1 MKTIN
6 IKLAAGGL
14 MSLMLLALA
23 SCSSPPPP
31 YVPGTVY
38 QSPSTATPPTGPQ
51 FIGTGVEAAAASGM
65 LQVQSIDTVARTVV
79 LVRPDGSAVTFT
91 AGPEAVNFDKIK
103 PGDNI
108 ISTVSASFVVYLVKN
123 GVPPSSVTNTSFL
136 GKPKGSQPG
145 GVLIRNVDYNA
156 KVLDVNYAT
165 RRVVLQYGT
174 NTAKTVVAGPDVN
187 LTAVMVN
194 DDVLIRTTEAM
205 AIAVVKP

>member
-6 IKLAAGGL
+6 IKLTAGGL
-14 MSLMLLALA
+14 MTSMLLALT
-23 SCSSPPPP
+23 SCSSPLPP

-38 QSPSTATPPTGPQ
+38 QPPSTATPPTGPQ
-51 FIGTGVEAAAASGM
+51 FIGTGIEAAAASGM
-65 LQVQSIDTVARTVV
+65 LLVQSIDTAARTVV

-91 AGPEAVNFDKIK
+91 AGPEAANFDKIK

-108 ISTVSASFVVYLVKN
+108 ISSVSASYVAYLVKN
-123 GVPPSSVTNTSFL
+123 GVPPGSVTNTSFL
-136 GKPKGSQPG
+136 GKPKGTQPG

-165 RRVVLQYGT
+165 RRVILQYGT
-174 NTAKTVVAGPDVN
+174 NSAKTVVAGPNVD
-187 LTAVMVN
+187 LTAVRVN